1 MRCPQSSCDLGQYL
15 YHVVSTNSY
24 IFFDSHPQP
33 SPGIN
38 RLWTEL
44 GACFGAIAKNG
55 NVRVVV
61 LSGAGKM
68 FTAGL
73 DLGDIGFL
81 FAEMEG
87 SRKAAA
93 MRQHVIDFQDAFTSI
108 ERCPQPV
115 IAAVHAAC
123 IGGGVDL
130 ITACDVRL
138 CSADAYFCVKEVD
151 LGLAADVGTL
161 QRLGKVIGARHSN
174 AAPVMPSF
182 CVSTLALAVWH

>member
-1 MRCPQSSCDLGQYL
+1 MCQCSCIPEISSPLLLHCLNHTID
-15 YHVVSTNSY
+15 
-24 IFFDSHPQP
+24 
-33 SPGIN
+33 

-61 LSGAGKM
+61 LSGAGKI
-68 FTAGL
+68 FTTGL
-73 DLGDIGFL
+73 DLGDLGFL

-130 ITACDVRL
+130 VTACDVRM

-161 QRLGKVIGARHSN
+161 QRLGKVIGALKS
-174 AAPVMPSF
+174 MQFSSF
-182 CVSTLALAVWH
+182 HRASFLALVLTSDY